1 MSLENLCFH
10 VVFQYILPKLL
21 KTGPSTLQHIVSKLT
36 GTQASTV
43 IDKSNGYHL
52 GALIICLRRA
62 RALGQLQGL
71 SNRAERRKEKDRKS
85 EAKKNSNNS
94 RNKHTEMCK
103 TQNQSEIAVKSK
115 SDAEYVDQ
123 SVSSSNRF
131 SQSDARSGSQS
142 EVSEEGIGQSDLWYG
157 VVNVEVLR
165 QALSSRDEQVGF

>member
-1 MSLENLCFH
+1 M
-10 VVFQYILPKLL
+10 
-21 KTGPSTLQHIVSKLT
+21 
-36 GTQASTV
+36 
-43 IDKSNGYHL
+43 IDKSKGYHL

-85 EAKKNSNNS
+85 EAKKNHNNS
-94 RNKHTEMCK
+94 RNKHAEMCK

-115 SDAEYVDQ
+115 SDAECVDQ
-123 SVSSSNRF
+123 SISSSNWF
-131 SQSDARSGSQS
+131 SQSDARTGDQS
-142 EVSEEGIGQSDLWYG
+142 EVSKEGIGQSDLWYG